1 MIKEMQCKHSAI
13 IYDSE
18 IRYCK
23 SPLKLDVISSLNT
36 EKERTLKKVSSSSY
50 FTEKN
55 NNMIKEK
62 NSSLVSDRIN
72 TDKEIKGNTDRNN
85 ISRKPS

>member
-1 MIKEMQCKHSAI
+1 MQCKHSAI

-23 SPLKLDVISSLNT
+23 SPLKLDVLSSLKG

-50 FTEKN
+50 FAEKSS
-55 NNMIKEK
+55 NMIKER
-62 NSSLVSDRIN
+62 NSPLVSDRIG
-72 TDKEIKGNTDRNN
+72 TDKEIKGNTERNN
-85 ISRKPS
+85 ISTKPS